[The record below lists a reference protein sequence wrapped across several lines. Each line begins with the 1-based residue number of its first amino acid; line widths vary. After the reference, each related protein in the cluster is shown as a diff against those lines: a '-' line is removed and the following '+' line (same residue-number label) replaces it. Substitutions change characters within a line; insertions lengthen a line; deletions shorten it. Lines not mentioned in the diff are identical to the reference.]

1 MSERGGTDDLL
12 AAIAERDGL
21 ILVADGARVHA
32 APFATVLVMVD
43 KMLEGLRVEPGEKM
57 RFRDR
62 DPGDRL
68 GLDGK
73 AAAQG
78 ELEQLTQD
86 MRLLQNRLFAEGE
99 RSVLLILQ
107 SVDAGG
113 KDGTIR
119 RVFSGVNPQGCRV
132 GAFKEPTRT
141 QLAYDFLWRIHA
153 AVPRRGEIGI
163 FNRSHYE
170 DVVTVHV
177 EGLIDDA
184 TRDRRFRNIVEFERI
199 LDDHG
204 TKILK
209 LYLHISQEEQ
219 RERLQRRIDNP
230 EKRWKFAP
238 SDLEAR
244 SRWDEYATSYERAI
258 RATSTDFA
266 PWYIIPA
273 NRKWARDIAVAR
285 LLVGTMRDMDPEVPE
300 PQLDIEGTVV
310 E

>member
-1 MSERGGTDDLL
+1 
-12 AAIAERDGL
+12 
-21 ILVADGARVHA
+21 
-32 APFATVLVMVD
+32 MVD
-43 KMLEGLRVEPGEKM
+43 TLPEGLRVQPGTKL
-57 RFRDR
+57 RFRDH
-62 DPGDRL
+62 DPRDRL

-73 AAAQG
+73 TAARE
-78 ELEQLTQD
+78 ELRSLTRD
-86 MRLLQNRLFAEGE
+86 MRLLQNRLFAEGR
-99 RSVLLILQ
+99 RSVLLVLQ

-132 GAFKEPTRT
+132 AAFKEPTRT
-141 QLAYDFLWRIHA
+141 QRAYDFLWRVHA
-153 AVPRRGEIGI
+153 ACPRQGEIGI

-170 DVVTVHV
+170 DVVTVHA
-177 EGLIDDA
+177 EGLIDDDV
-184 TRDRRFRNIVEFERI
+184 RDRRFRNIVEFERI

-209 LYLHISQEEQ
+209 LYLHISKKEQ

-230 EKRWKFAP
+230 EKRWKFAA

-244 SRWDEYATSYERAI
+244 SRWDDYAKAYERAI

-266 PWYIIPA
+266 PWYVIPA
-273 NRKWARDIAVAR
+273 DRRWVRDIAVAR
-285 LLVGTMRDMDPEVPE
+285 LLVGTLRDMDPEIPE
-300 PQLDIEGTVV
+300 PPLELEGTVV

>member
-1 MSERGGTDDLL
+1 ML
-12 AAIAERDGL
+12 DGL
-21 ILVADGARVHA
+21 Q
-32 APFATVLVMVD
+32 
-43 KMLEGLRVEPGEKM
+43 VESGKRL

-62 DPGDRL
+62 DPSDRL
-68 GLDGK
+68 GLANK
-73 AAAQG
+73 AAAHD
-78 ELEQLTQD
+78 ELEQLTGD
-86 MRLLQNRLFAEGE
+86 MRLLQNRLYAEGQ

-107 SVDAGG
+107 SLDAGG

-132 GAFKEPTRT
+132 AAFKEPTRT
-141 QLAYDFLWRIHA
+141 QRAYDFLWRVHA
-153 AVPRRGEIGI
+153 ACPRRGEIGI

-177 EGLIDDA
+177 EDLIDDDL
-184 TRDRRFRNIVEFERI
+184 RDRRFRNIIEFERI

-204 TKILK
+204 TKLLK
-209 LYLHISQEEQ
+209 LFLHISKEEQ

-244 SRWDEYATSYERAI
+244 SRWDDYIAAYELAI
-258 RATSTDFA
+258 GATSTDFA

-273 NRKWARDIAVAR
+273 NRKWVRDIAVAR
-285 LLVGTMRDMDPEVPE
+285 LLVGTLREMDPEIPE
-300 PQLDIEGTVV
+300 PQLPLEGADIE
-310 E
+310 